1 VIVGLRRWAGVVVLV
16 IGIVDAT
23 EINDNEVEFMNIMV
37 STGVGW
43 GLWIVLLSAA
53 ALSAASWV
61 VARIVGNR

>member
-1 VIVGLRRWAGVVVLV
+1 MIVGLRRWAGVVVLV

>member
-1 VIVGLRRWAGVVVLV
+1 VVVLV